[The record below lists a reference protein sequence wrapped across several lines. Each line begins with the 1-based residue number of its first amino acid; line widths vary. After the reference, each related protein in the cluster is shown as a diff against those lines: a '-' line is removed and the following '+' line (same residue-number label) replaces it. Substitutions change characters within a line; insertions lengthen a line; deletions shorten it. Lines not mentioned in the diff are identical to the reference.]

1 MRANLR
7 RAFRWFFRHVH
18 HRLPVAMLES
28 KNSSAANCQMQTN
41 LRIDQR
47 YLRIQRTAFVQNINK
62 HGASHTTLTL

>member
-41 LRIDQR
+41 LVLPQVWCR
-47 YLRIQRTAFVQNINK
+47 A
-62 HGASHTTLTL
+62 